1 MGKGGGGSQPTSTT
15 AYQTNLPEY
24 AKPYVMNMLG
34 AAQNQ
39 LFTTTPG
46 TAGEPGEITGFKPY
60 TPYSTDPTQY
70 FAGPSSLQQSVY
82 NEAGQMQT
90 PGQFGAASGLAGMS
104 GMGQLGTAQQAGMF
118 GGLGTALGAAGA
130 MQAMP
135 AFGAGQ
141 QFAQQVTDPR
151 SMQSYMSPYQ
161 QAVTDVAKMN
171 AVREAQI
178 AGNQANL
185 GAARQGTYGG
195 ARQALMGAEREKNLL
210 ANLSNIQTQ
219 GSQAAFDKAMQAQQF
234 GANLGLQGIQ
244 TGLQGVS
251 TGLQGIGQGLQGVG
265 AQQAGY
271 AGAGQAAS
279 TLGQLGGAQQQ
290 ADLARLGFQQQTGQ
304 QQQAYQQNI
313 INQAIQD
320 YATQQQY
327 PFMQL
332 STMSNLLRGLPMQGM
347 TTQQYQ
353 AQPSTTQQ
361 LLGLAGTGA
370 SLYGAMGRKEGGT
383 IKEYA
388 AGGEVKGL
396 GYANRGVVDSM
407 RDRLETM
414 AETNPQGLKKLIAQS
429 SSKEVKDMGK
439 EILSGIALGNAGELG
454 RNMAGGGII
463 AFEEGGD
470 VPGFYDGDLIEGFGT
485 NPEAMAMDQ
494 MRVADAQLA
503 EKRKRY
509 EDVKAMSP
517 VAAERMLANDPT
529 LEAKPVVAPAAAPAA
544 KNNGVPPG
552 APPGAPPAAPPAGGD
567 QKTGVAKI
575 LADQDA
581 ALAARGVTPGMGEET
596 RGLMDF
602 IKEGKQRRESEAG
615 KDRYLRMAE
624 AFAQF
629 GSTAGPFMSSAS
641 KALGGFAKGEAGAQK
656 ELRAADLADK
666 RMAAD
671 IEKGQR
677 AEARG
682 DYATAQ
688 KAYDSAE
695 NRNVQREGHLKS
707 AEASMYGADREKR
720 MVERAMEDPEF
731 LKTMQAMKGNDSVVV
746 QAIKTQLADINQQI
760 MFAGKDEELKKK
772 LMDQRA
778 ALNARLGEIAKT
790 GDKTTASAQEIKV
803 VSTEAE
809 YAKLKK
815 GQQYRDPNG
824 EIRTKG

>member
-1 MGKGGGGSQPTSTT
+1 
-15 AYQTNLPEY
+15 
-24 AKPYVMNMLG
+24 
-34 AAQNQ
+34 
-39 LFTTTPG
+39 
-46 TAGEPGEITGFKPY
+46 
-60 TPYSTDPTQY
+60 
-70 FAGPSSLQQSVY
+70 
-82 NEAGQMQT
+82 
-90 PGQFGAASGLAGMS
+90 
-104 GMGQLGTAQQAGMF
+104 
-118 GGLGTALGAAGA
+118 
-130 MQAMP
+130 
-135 AFGAGQ
+135 
-141 QFAQQVTDPR
+141 
-151 SMQSYMSPYQ
+151 
-161 QAVTDVAKMN
+161 
-171 AVREAQI
+171 
-178 AGNQANL
+178 
-185 GAARQGTYGG
+185 
-195 ARQALMGAEREKNLL
+195 
-210 ANLSNIQTQ
+210 
-219 GSQAAFDKAMQAQQF
+219 
-234 GANLGLQGIQ
+234 
-244 TGLQGVS
+244 
-251 TGLQGIGQGLQGVG
+251 
-265 AQQAGY
+265 
-271 AGAGQAAS
+271 
-279 TLGQLGGAQQQ
+279 
-290 ADLARLGFQQQTGQ
+290 
-304 QQQAYQQNI
+304 
-313 INQAIQD
+313 
-320 YATQQQY
+320 
-327 PFMQL
+327 
-332 STMSNLLRGLPMQGM
+332 
-347 TTQQYQ
+347 
-353 AQPSTTQQ
+353 
-361 LLGLAGTGA
+361 
-370 SLYGAMGRKEGGT
+370 
-383 IKEYA
+383 
-388 AGGEVKGL
+388 
-396 GYANRGVVDSM
+396 
-407 RDRLETM
+407 
-414 AETNPQGLKKLIAQS
+414 
-429 SSKEVKDMGK
+429 
-439 EILSGIALGNAGELG
+439 
-454 RNMAGGGII
+454 
-463 AFEEGGD
+463 
-470 VPGFYDGDLIEGFGT
+470 
-485 NPEAMAMDQ
+485 
-494 MRVADAQLA
+494 
-503 EKRKRY
+503 
-509 EDVKAMSP
+509 MSP

-529 LEAKPVVAPAAAPAA
+529 LEVKPVVAPAAAPAA

-552 APPGAPPAAPPAGGD
+552 AAPAAAPVTTTGD
-567 QKTGVAKI
+567 QKTGVAKF

-731 LKTMQAMKGNDSVVV
+731 LKTMQAMKGNDSVAV

>member
-1 MGKGGGGSQPTSTT
+1 
-15 AYQTNLPEY
+15 
-24 AKPYVMNMLG
+24 
-34 AAQNQ
+34 
-39 LFTTTPG
+39 
-46 TAGEPGEITGFKPY
+46 
-60 TPYSTDPTQY
+60 
-70 FAGPSSLQQSVY
+70 
-82 NEAGQMQT
+82 
-90 PGQFGAASGLAGMS
+90 
-104 GMGQLGTAQQAGMF
+104 
-118 GGLGTALGAAGA
+118 
-130 MQAMP
+130 
-135 AFGAGQ
+135 
-141 QFAQQVTDPR
+141 
-151 SMQSYMSPYQ
+151 
-161 QAVTDVAKMN
+161 
-171 AVREAQI
+171 
-178 AGNQANL
+178 
-185 GAARQGTYGG
+185 
-195 ARQALMGAEREKNLL
+195 
-210 ANLSNIQTQ
+210 
-219 GSQAAFDKAMQAQQF
+219 MQAQQF

-279 TLGQLGGAQQQ
+279 TLGNLGSAAQQ
-290 ADLARLGFQQQTGQ
+290 ADLARMGFQQQTGQ

-370 SLYGAMGRKEGGT
+370 SLYGAMGRKEGGA
-383 IKEYA
+383 IKEYRGGGGIKA
-388 AGGEVKGL
+388 SLENKIDDIADAGGAKGL
-396 GYANRGVVDSM
+396 QALLAQTKSPQAKEMIAERM
-407 RDRLETM
+407 RE
-414 AETNPQGLKKLIAQS
+414 E
-429 SSKEVKDMGK
+429 
-439 EILSGIALGNAGELG
+439 GIARANTGGLMT
-454 RNMAGGGII
+454 NMAGGGII
-463 AFEEGGD
+463 AFADGGD
-470 VPGFYDGDLIEGFGT
+470 IPGFYEGELIDGFGT
-485 NPEAMAMDQ
+485 SPEAMAMDQ
-494 MRVADAQLA
+494 LRVADAQLA
-503 EKRKRY
+503 QKRKRY

-544 KNNGVPPG
+544 KNDGVPPG
-552 APPGAPPAAPPAGGD
+552 APPGAPPAAPPTGGD
-567 QKTGVAKI
+567 QKTGIAKI

-596 RGLMDF
+596 RGLMDY

-615 KDRYLRMAE
+615 KDRYLRMAD

-629 GSTAGPFMSSAS
+629 GSTAGPLMSSAS
-641 KALGGFAKGEAGAQK
+641 KALGGFAKNEAGAQK
-656 ELRAADLADK
+656 ELRAADFADRK
-666 RMAAD
+666 MAAD

-707 AEASMYGADREKR
+707 AEASMYGADRETR
-720 MVERAMEDPEF
+720 MVERAMKDPEF
-731 LKTMQAMKGNDSVVV
+731 LKTLQVVKGNDTGAV

-778 ALNARLGEIAKT
+778 ALNARLTEIAKV
-790 GDKTTASAQEIKV
+790 GDKAPAEIPTSV
-803 VSTEAE
+803 AVSGKT
-809 YAKLKK
+809 YKRSDYPNMTDKQWSDYVNSVK
-815 GQQYRDPNG
+815 G
-824 EIRTKG
+824 